1 MKDGKGS
8 PNVII
13 VHTHSSLSQISV
25 ADLSHG
31 FGLASQVSVYK
42 SRSALTTCI
51 VHLYMYNVLILTCSM
66 TIIHVYMYMYNIM
79 CIHLDMYIHSA
90 GIMDPAC
97 HSA

>member
-8 PNVII
+8 PNLII

-42 SRSALTTCI
+42 SRSVLTTCI
-51 VHLYMYNVLILTCSM
+51 VHLYMYNVSM
-66 TIIHVYMYMYNIM
+66 TIIYTYMYNII
-79 CIHLDMYIHSA
+79 CIHLDMHIHSA